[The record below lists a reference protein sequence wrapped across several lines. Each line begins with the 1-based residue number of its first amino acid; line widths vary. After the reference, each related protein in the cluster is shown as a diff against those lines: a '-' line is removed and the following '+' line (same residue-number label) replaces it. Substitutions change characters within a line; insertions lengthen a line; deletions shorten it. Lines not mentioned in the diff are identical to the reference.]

1 MNGNEKV
8 LKKVKKIELEAEEW
22 KLESILEY
30 SRNLKNGVEVD
41 EKKNQNIISKLHQKK
56 AETMAFSII
65 AQILLNK
72 VDFSKIES
80 SEIDSFT
87 LWQYSL

>member
-30 SRNLKNGVEVD
+30 SRNLKNGEGVEVD
-41 EKKNQNIISKLHQKK
+41 EKKNSEYYFKIALEKGRNNGLFNYC
-56 AETMAFSII
+56 TNSIE
-65 AQILLNK
+65 Q
-72 VDFSKIES
+72 S
-80 SEIDSFT
+80 
-87 LWQYSL
+87 